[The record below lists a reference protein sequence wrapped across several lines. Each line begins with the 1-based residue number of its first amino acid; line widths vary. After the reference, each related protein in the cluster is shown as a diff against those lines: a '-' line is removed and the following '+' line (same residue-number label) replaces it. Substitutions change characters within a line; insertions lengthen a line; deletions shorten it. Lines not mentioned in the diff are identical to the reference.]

1 LVQHL
6 PRAFRTRVFPDCLNL
21 SDEMRDG
28 IALARHV
35 NLLSALTSKTRHAM
49 ESGEVPHF
57 ATLLNSGDPATL
69 FLGTPHAPVK
79 SVDVLGTQQM
89 VPLEQVRTNP
99 EHLKI
104 LEGWLRSYRPEELF
118 DELGALRSELAD
130 IAPKGLLRMGM
141 NRHANGA
148 NSSSLWLCL
157 IFVNMQLNSSAAKT
171 TELCYDN
178 TDLFGS
184 EILWLRRNVSSIS
197 LE

>member
-1 LVQHL
+1 
-6 PRAFRTRVFPDCLNL
+6 
-21 SDEMRDG
+21 MRDG

-35 NLLSALTSKTRHAM
+35 NLLSALTSKTRHATK
-49 ESGEVPHF
+49 SGEVRHF

-69 FLGTPHAPVK
+69 LPGTSHAPVK
-79 SVDVLGTQQM
+79 SVDVLGTQRM
-89 VPLEQVRTNP
+89 VPLEKVRTNP

-104 LEGWLRSYRPEELF
+104 LEGWLRSYRPQELF

-197 LE
+197 LERHRELFRLSKG

>member
-1 LVQHL
+1 MPPAFCAEGARTLNLIAQRRKVLSLLGSASAACFQNQSL
-6 PRAFRTRVFPDCLNL
+6 PGLSQL

-35 NLLSALTSKTRHAM
+35 NLLSALTSKTRHATK
-49 ESGEVPHF
+49 SGEVPHF

-104 LEGWLRSYRPEELF
+104 PEGWLRSYRPKELSTNLAHC
-118 DELGALRSELAD
+118 DRS
-130 IAPKGLLRMGM
+130 R
-141 NRHANGA
+141 
-148 NSSSLWLCL
+148 L
-157 IFVNMQLNSSAAKT
+157 I
-171 TELCYDN
+171 
-178 TDLFGS
+178 
-184 EILWLRRNVSSIS
+184 LRRRAFFAW
-197 LE
+197 E

>member
-35 NLLSALTSKTRHAM
+35 NLLSALTSKTRHATK
-49 ESGEVPHF
+49 SGEVPHF

-104 LEGWLRSYRPEELF
+104 LEGWLRSYRPKNFWTNLAHC
-118 DELGALRSELAD
+118 DRS
-130 IAPKGLLRMGM
+130 
-141 NRHANGA
+141 
-148 NSSSLWLCL
+148 WL
-157 IFVNMQLNSSAAKT
+157 I
-171 TELCYDN
+171 
-178 TDLFGS
+178 
-184 EILWLRRNVSSIS
+184 LRRRAFFAW
-197 LE
+197 E